1 MILELESQSTTV
13 LKCLFS
19 IGIVTSL
26 LKRER
31 VGTFIK
37 KMDLE
42 VAFALI
48 V

>member
-19 IGIVTSL
+19 IVTSL

-31 VGTFIK
+31 VGTFNK